1 MQHAIT
7 ENEGGG
13 GESRFAWKVE
23 THVQQYNYGN
33 YAPLKQEVE
42 VTQSHNL

>member
-7 ENEGGG
+7 ENEGGW
-13 GESRFAWKVE
+13 EFAWKVE

-33 YAPLKQEVE
+33 CTP
-42 VTQSHNL
+42 